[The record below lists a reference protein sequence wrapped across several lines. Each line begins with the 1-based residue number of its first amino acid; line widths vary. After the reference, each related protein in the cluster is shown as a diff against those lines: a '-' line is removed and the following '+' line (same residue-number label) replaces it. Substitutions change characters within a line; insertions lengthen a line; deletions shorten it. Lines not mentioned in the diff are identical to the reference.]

1 MEARDAI
8 TFTAMIS
15 SHCRIGEL
23 SFAQELF
30 DAMPEINHEALIGG
44 YSKGGDIEKAASLF
58 DEMSHKDLVFWTT
71 MTSRFSKREGW
82 KHHRVVFYFASDDPL
97 HPDSLLYKFVHG
109 DDASGTHPRAAFDF
123 INLQVT

>member
-1 MEARDAI
+1 MVIPKTGSTLRRAQASSEIGNAHKVFNEMEARDAI

-44 YSKGGDIEKAASLF
+44 YSKGGEIEKAASLF

-71 MTSRFSKREGW
+71 MTSRFSKREGLKRHMCSKRW
-82 KHHRVVFYFASDDPL
+82 GSKL
-97 HPDSLLYKFVHG
+97 
-109 DDASGTHPRAAFDF
+109 
-123 INLQVT
+123 